1 MKAERW
7 CKLLAQLSLV
17 LIFTG
22 VDRSVAIAQESRPN
36 AAVRTKNAAV
46 TANNSSV
53 NRVGTEQVQGGTG
66 WVPLPVFTG
75 GFTVGIV
82 QGDGRSDGTVRLYAT
97 QITFPSSSLK
107 EFTFDGSWANTSNI
121 NLPFY
126 SEGALLLTDGRGDG
140 GEHLYVGDFNFGGN
154 TLEFTWDGASWM
166 AAAMGPAGQQLIGAA
181 AGDARGD
188 GSPHLYFSTGS
199 APPNN
204 VSYEYTFNGTDWMST
219 PIASPLAGFS
229 DGTFAMAVADGRND
243 TVLRIY
249 QGIFDA
255 ILGQFHAYELSWNGA
270 GWDSSRLNSGSLSQ
284 VMGIVVGDGRND
296 GTNRVY
302 VAVRDSGVREFTYN
316 GSGWDQ
322 TADISIGSEVF
333 GVAVGDGQSDGI
345 NRLYTAQYSPARVM
359 EATFDGVT
367 WQTAL
372 VGNLAGPVIRVSVG
386 DARGDGVKRV
396 YSSGGSGVVEF
407 THL

>member
-1 MKAERW
+1 MKAKCW
-7 CKLLAQLSLV
+7 CKPLAQLSLL
-17 LIFTG
+17 LIFAE
-22 VDRSVAIAQESRPN
+22 VDRSVAIAQEARPN
-36 AAVRTKNAAV
+36 AAVSTKIAAV
-46 TANNSSV
+46 TASNSLMNS
-53 NRVGTEQVQGGTG
+53 VGTEQVQGGTG
-66 WVPLPVFTG
+66 WVPSPVFTG

-82 QGDGRSDGTVRLYAT
+82 QGNGRSDGTTRLYAT
-97 QITFPSSSLK
+97 QINNTLR
-107 EFTFDGSWANTSNI
+107 ELTFDGSWANTSSI

-140 GEHLYVGDFNFGGN
+140 GQHLYVGEFNFAGN
-154 TLEFTWDGASWM
+154 TLEFTWDGASWT
-166 AAAMGPAGQQLIGAA
+166 AAAMGSAGQQLIGAA

-204 VSYEYTFNGTDWMST
+204 VSFEYTFNGTDWTSA
-219 PIASPLAGFS
+219 PIASPLGGIS

-270 GWDSSRLNSGSLSQ
+270 GWDASRLDSGSLSQ

-302 VAVRDSGVREFTYN
+302 VAVRDTGVREFTYN

-333 GVAVGDGQSDGI
+333 SVAIGDGHSDGT
-345 NRLYTAQYSPARVM
+345 NRLYTAQYSPRVM

-386 DARGDGVKRV
+386 DARGDGIKRV
-396 YSSGGSGVVEF
+396 YSSGGSGVFEF